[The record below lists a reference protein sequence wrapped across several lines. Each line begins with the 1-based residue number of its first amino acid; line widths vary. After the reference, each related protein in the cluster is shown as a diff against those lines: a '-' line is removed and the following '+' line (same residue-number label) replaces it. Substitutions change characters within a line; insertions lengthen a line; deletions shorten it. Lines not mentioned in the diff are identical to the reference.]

1 MEMASLC
8 DDAIH
13 EVRRGLRPTS
23 ATPCVDWPED
33 HACGCSGKNEEDGY
47 ERWERKDVCEELS
60 VYMLWNVVNKCI
72 KNNQSYDEHLSHNTL
87 PINIIELEG
96 RTRRRSAVHD
106 MCTAVHDIGVC
117 DMVATEN
124 SN

>member
-1 MEMASLC
+1 MEMASVC

-23 ATPCVDWPED
+23 ATPRVDWPED
-33 HACGCSGKNEEDGY
+33 HACGCSGENEEDGY

-60 VYMLWNVVNKCI
+60 VYTLWNVVNKCI
-72 KNNQSYDEHLSHNTL
+72 KNNQSYEEHSSHNTL

-96 RTRRRSAVHD
+96 
-106 MCTAVHDIGVC
+106 
-117 DMVATEN
+117 
-124 SN
+124 